1 MEVKY
6 KSTNYKWK
14 NELNI
19 ASIVIT
25 TFRPFTEYNIKTLKN
40 GFLFVKNVYLFSKK
54 ITLITNMAALGKN
67 KL

>member
-19 ASIVIT
+19 ASVVIR
-25 TFRPFTEYNIKTLKN
+25 TFRSFTEYNIETLKN
-40 GFLFVKNVYLFSKK
+40 GFLFVKNVCLFLKK
-54 ITLITNMAALGKN
+54 KVLTTNMAVLGRN